1 VGLSCRNPTQVINNP
16 RFAEML
22 DELRRRYDRVFIDSP
37 PIGAV
42 SDALHLIPK
51 VDGVL
56 YVVRFNVVSAR
67 NAAACLARLRDAG
80 FPLAWISGR
89 ASGATTARATELKI
103 PHVIQGRID
112 KLTALTEL
120 AASLGVT
127 LLAALVEQAARALD
141 TGWDIEIAELHHRH
155 KVDAPSGTA
164 LFLGEAAA
172 RGRGAPLEPLRL
184 PPHEDTPGSR
194 RAGGI
199 GFATLRGGSAAGDHR
214 VLLAG
219 EGERIDKPCKPCSG
233 EGRTVAESS
242 VNVRIPPGVDT
253 GTKLRSS
260 GNGSAGR
267 RGAQAGDLYVYIT
280 VQEHELFE
288 RDGDD
293 LACSVPVKFSVA
305 ALGGKIVVP
314 KLKGKTNLNI
324 PAGTQG
330 GTIFRLRGEGMPPLR
345 GSTSGDL
352 LVRVDIDV
360 PKKMTDKEK
369 EALKAYAAA
378 CGDEAAPVSESWRS
392 KFKKFFP

>member
-1 VGLSCRNPTQVINNP
+1 MAEDYYSLLGVAKSASADELKKAYRKKAMEFHPDRNPGDKA
-16 RFAEML
+16 AEEKFKKVSRAYEIL
-22 DELRRRYDRVFIDSP
+22 GDEAKRRLYDQ
-37 PIGAV
+37 
-42 SDALHLIPK
+42 H
-51 VDGVL
+51 
-56 YVVRFNVVSAR
+56 
-67 NAAACLARLRDAG
+67 
-80 FPLAWISGR
+80 
-89 ASGATTARATELKI
+89 
-103 PHVIQGRID
+103 
-112 KLTALTEL
+112 
-120 AASLGVT
+120 
-127 LLAALVEQAARALD
+127 
-141 TGWDIEIAELHHRH
+141 
-155 KVDAPSGTA
+155 
-164 LFLGEAAA
+164 GEAAFDPNMGGGA
-172 RGRGAPLEPLRL
+172 RG
-184 PPHEDTPGSR
+184 T
-194 RAGGI
+194 AGG
-199 GFATLRGGSAAGDHR
+199 GFRSADPRDIFEQMFGGGGFGDIFGGGGGGGHDNAGEDLRVDLRVTLEEAAEGVERKIPYRKHVACAKCAGSGAEAGAKKTRCPTCHGHGQVVR
-214 VLLAG
+214 SQGFFSMKQTCPSCAG
-219 EGERIDKPCKPCSG
+219 EGERIDKPCKACSG

-345 GSTSGDL
+345 GSVAGDL

-369 EALKAYAAA
+369 EALRAYAAA

>member
-1 VGLSCRNPTQVINNP
+1 MADDYYTLLGVAKSASADELKKAYRKKAMEFHPDRNPGNKE
-16 RFAEML
+16 AEEKFKKVSRAYEVL
-22 DELRRRYDRVFIDSP
+22 GDEAKRKLYDQ
-37 PIGAV
+37 
-42 SDALHLIPK
+42 H
-51 VDGVL
+51 
-56 YVVRFNVVSAR
+56 
-67 NAAACLARLRDAG
+67 
-80 FPLAWISGR
+80 
-89 ASGATTARATELKI
+89 
-103 PHVIQGRID
+103 
-112 KLTALTEL
+112 
-120 AASLGVT
+120 
-127 LLAALVEQAARALD
+127 
-141 TGWDIEIAELHHRH
+141 
-155 KVDAPSGTA
+155 
-164 LFLGEAAA
+164 GEAAFDPNMFGGP
-172 RGRGAPLEPLRL
+172 RGPAGGGFRGADPRDIFEQMFGGGGGFGDMFGGGGGGGHDNAGEDLRVDLKVTLEEAAEGVERKIPYRK
-184 PPHEDTPGSR
+184 HVACAKCSGSGAE
-194 RAGGI
+194 AGAKKTRCPTCHGHGQVVRSQ
-199 GFATLRGGSAAGDHR
+199 GFFSMKQTCPSCAD
-214 VLLAG
+214 
-219 EGERIDKPCKPCSG
+219 EGERIDKPCKSCSG
-233 EGRTVAESS
+233 EGRVVAESS

-293 LACSVPVKFSVA
+293 LACSVPVKFSIA

-345 GSTSGDL
+345 GSVAGDL

-378 CGDEAAPVSESWRS
+378 CGDESAPVSESWRS

>member
-1 VGLSCRNPTQVINNP
+1 MAEDYYSLLGVAKSASADELKKAYRKKAMEFHPDRNPGDKA
-16 RFAEML
+16 AEEKFKKVSRAYEIL
-22 DELRRRYDRVFIDSP
+22 GDEAKRRLYDQ
-37 PIGAV
+37 
-42 SDALHLIPK
+42 H
-51 VDGVL
+51 
-56 YVVRFNVVSAR
+56 
-67 NAAACLARLRDAG
+67 
-80 FPLAWISGR
+80 
-89 ASGATTARATELKI
+89 
-103 PHVIQGRID
+103 
-112 KLTALTEL
+112 
-120 AASLGVT
+120 
-127 LLAALVEQAARALD
+127 
-141 TGWDIEIAELHHRH
+141 
-155 KVDAPSGTA
+155 
-164 LFLGEAAA
+164 GEAAFDPNMGGGP
-172 RGRGAPLEPLRL
+172 RGPAGGGFRGADPRDIFEQMFGGGGFGDIFGGGGGGGHDNAGEDLRVDLKVTLEEAAEGVERKIPYRK
-184 PPHEDTPGSR
+184 HVACAKCAGSGAE
-194 RAGGI
+194 AGAKKTRCPTCHGHGQVVRSQ
-199 GFATLRGGSAAGDHR
+199 GFFSMKQTCPSC
-214 VLLAG
+214 AG
-219 EGERIDKPCKPCSG
+219 EGERIDKPCKACSG

-345 GSTSGDL
+345 GSVAGDL

-369 EALKAYAAA
+369 EALRAYAAA

>member
-1 VGLSCRNPTQVINNP
+1 MAEDYYSLLGVAKSASADELKKAYRKKAMEFHPDRNPGDKA
-16 RFAEML
+16 AEEKFKKVSRAYEIL
-22 DELRRRYDRVFIDSP
+22 GDEAKRRLYDQ
-37 PIGAV
+37 
-42 SDALHLIPK
+42 H
-51 VDGVL
+51 
-56 YVVRFNVVSAR
+56 
-67 NAAACLARLRDAG
+67 
-80 FPLAWISGR
+80 
-89 ASGATTARATELKI
+89 
-103 PHVIQGRID
+103 
-112 KLTALTEL
+112 
-120 AASLGVT
+120 
-127 LLAALVEQAARALD
+127 
-141 TGWDIEIAELHHRH
+141 
-155 KVDAPSGTA
+155 
-164 LFLGEAAA
+164 GEAAFDPNMGGGP
-172 RGRGAPLEPLRL
+172 RGPAGGGFRGADPRDIFEQMFGGGGFGDIFGGGGGGGHDNAGEDLRVDLKVTLEEAAEGVERKIPYRK
-184 PPHEDTPGSR
+184 HVACTKCAGSGAE
-194 RAGGI
+194 AGAKKTRCPTCHGHGQVVRSQ
-199 GFATLRGGSAAGDHR
+199 GFFSMKQTCPSC
-214 VLLAG
+214 AG
-219 EGERIDKPCKPCSG
+219 EGERIDKPCKACSG

-345 GSTSGDL
+345 GSVAGDL

-369 EALKAYAAA
+369 EALRAYAAA